1 MYWTVAQTEPRREHI
16 ARMFLMREGYE
27 TYAPRCKIKG
37 KITLLFPSYL
47 FVKVAERWYPIVTS
61 PGISQLIMTG
71 ETPARLPESALSALR
86 RREGPDG
93 FVRLPRAQRP
103 GFHKGQPTRIV
114 RGNFAGH
121 LGLFERMSGPERCK
135 VLLALLGGRVSVELP
150 LKDVTIVSD
159 TTPCV

>member
-1 MYWTVAQTEPRREHI
+1 
-16 ARMFLMREGYE
+16 MFLMREGYE
-27 TYAPRCKIKG
+27 TYAPRCKFKG
-37 KITLLFPSYL
+37 KVTLLFPSYL
-47 FVKVAERWYPIVTS
+47 FVSVNERWYPIVAS

-71 ETPARLPESALSALR
+71 ETPARLPDAVLSALR

-93 FVRLPRAQRP
+93 FVRLPRAQRL
-103 GFHKGQPTRIV
+103 GFQKGQSTRIM

-121 LGLFERMSGPERCK
+121 LASFERMSGPERCK

-159 TTPCV
+159 TTSCA